1 MALEMFPGERGGVK
15 RGRRGMSW
23 QREGWREERKERNSS
38 RGTRQRKE
46 SLRGEALGKARAVEV
61 QGRFGEFDTAMM
73 LTPLQQE
80 GLRRRWGC
88 PAAGFHAS

>member
-1 MALEMFPGERGGVK
+1 M
-15 RGRRGMSW
+15 
-23 QREGWREERKERNSS
+23 
-38 RGTRQRKE
+38 RQRKE

-61 QGRFGEFDTAMM
+61 QGRFGGFDVAMM

-80 GLRRRWGC
+80 GWRRRWGR